1 MAAEAAFDYREEDRA
16 PVLALRGDWTVDTIS
31 GLEGGLA
38 EVSEKLKAGA
48 VVDVASLGRF
58 DVAGAYLID
67 RTFRESPAGDK
78 TRIAIRGE
86 HANAMRLL
94 QAARKAYAGAAA
106 TPRHLSGLKGFADFV
121 GRAVVA
127 IGDEIVETV
136 GFFGETLVVIGRQI
150 VNPRRLR
157 TVSVVHV
164 METAGLNALPIV
176 MLLSFF
182 IGMVVAYLGAR
193 ILQDFGATVFVVEL
207 VAISVMREFGVVITA
222 IILAGRTASSFTAEI
237 GAMKMRQEIDA
248 MRVIGISPM
257 DALVVPRVLAM
268 LVMTPILSFAATMSG
283 IFGGMI
289 VSWAALGVSP
299 NMFIA
304 RVAEVVPP
312 DNFWVGFAKA
322 PAFAI
327 VLAVIACK
335 QGLSVGGDV
344 GSLGAKVT
352 TSVVQSIFMVVL
364 LDAIFAI
371 WFLEMGW

>member
-1 MAAEAAFDYREEDRA
+1 MAEAAAFDFREDERA

-31 GLEGGLA
+31 GLERGLA
-38 EVSEKLKAGA
+38 EVSEKLKQGA
-48 VVDVASLGRF
+48 VVDVSGLGRF

-94 QAARKAYAGAAA
+94 QAARKSYAGPAAP
-106 TPRHLSGLKGFADFV
+106 PRQLQGLKGLTDFV
-121 GRAVVA
+121 GRAVVDIA
-127 IGDEIVETV
+127 DDIVDTV
-136 GFFGETLVVIGRQI
+136 GFFGQTLVVIAQQI
-150 VNPRRLR
+150 VNPRRIR
-157 TVSVVHV
+157 GVSIVHV

-176 MLLSFF
+176 VLLSFF

-207 VAISVMREFGVVITA
+207 VSISVMREFGVVITA

-248 MRVIGISPM
+248 MRVIGINPM
-257 DALVVPRVLAM
+257 DALVVPRVVAM
-268 LVMTPILSFAATMSG
+268 LVMTPILAFAATMSG
-283 IFGGMI
+283 IFGGVI
-289 VSWAALGVSP
+289 VSWASLGVSP
-299 NMFIA
+299 NMFFA
-304 RVAEVVPP
+304 RVAEVVPA
-312 DNFWVGFAKA
+312 DNFWVGFIKA
-322 PAFAI
+322 PVFAL

-344 GSLGAKVT
+344 GSLGARVT

>member
-1 MAAEAAFDYREEDRA
+1 LAASAAFDFREDDRA
-16 PVLALRGDWTVDTIS
+16 PVLALSGDWTVDTIS
-31 GLEGGLA
+31 GLERGLS
-38 EVSEKLKAGA
+38 EVSEKLKEGA
-48 VVDVASLGRF
+48 VVDVAQLGRF

-67 RTFRESPAGDK
+67 RTFRESPAGAK

-94 QAARKAYAGAAA
+94 QAARKAYASPAPP
-106 TPRHLSGLKGFADFV
+106 PRHLTGIKGFLDFI
-121 GRAVVA
+121 GRAVAA

-136 GFFGETLVVIGRQI
+136 GFFGQTLVVIGRQI
-150 VNPRRLR
+150 ANPRRIR
-157 TVSVVHV
+157 HVSIVHV

-176 MLLSFF
+176 ALLSFF

-207 VAISVMREFGVVITA
+207 VSISVMREFGVVITA

-248 MRVIGISPM
+248 MRVIGINPM
-257 DALVVPRVLAM
+257 DALVVPRVVAM
-268 LVMTPILSFAATMSG
+268 VVMTPILSFAATMSG
-283 IFGGMI
+283 VFGGMI
-289 VSWAALGVSP
+289 VSWVSLGVSP
-299 NMFIA
+299 NMFFA
-304 RVAEVVPP
+304 RVSEVVPA
-312 DNFWVGFAKA
+312 DNFWVGFVKA
-322 PAFAI
+322 PVFAL

>member
-1 MAAEAAFDYREEDRA
+1 MAATAAFDFRDDDRA
-16 PVLALRGDWTVDTIS
+16 PVLALSGDWTVDTIS
-31 GLEGGLA
+31 GLESELA
-38 EVSEKLKAGA
+38 EVSEKLKEGA
-48 VVDVASLGRF
+48 VVDVGALGRF

-67 RTFRESPAGDK
+67 RTFRDSPAGDK
-78 TRIAIRGE
+78 ARIAIRGE
-86 HANAMRLL
+86 HGNAMRLL
-94 QAARKAYAGAAA
+94 QAARKAYLGPAAP
-106 TPRHLSGLKGFADFV
+106 PRQLTGLKGFADFI
-121 GRAVVA
+121 GRAVVG
-127 IGDEIVETV
+127 IGDEIVDSV
-136 GFFGETLVVIGRQI
+136 GFFGQTLVVIGRQ
-150 VNPRRLR
+150 VLEPRRIR
-157 TVSVVHV
+157 GVSAVHV

-176 MLLSFF
+176 TLLSFF

-207 VAISVMREFGVVITA
+207 VSISVMREFGVVITA

-257 DALVVPRVLAM
+257 DALVVPRVIAM

-289 VSWAALGVSP
+289 VSWAALSVSP

-304 RVAEVVPP
+304 RVAEVVPAE
-312 DNFWVGFAKA
+312 NFWVGFVKA
-322 PAFAI
+322 PIFAI

-352 TSVVQSIFMVVL
+352 TSVVQCIFMVVL

>member
-1 MAAEAAFDYREEDRA
+1 MAATAAFDFRDDDRA
-16 PVLALRGDWTVDTIS
+16 PVLALSGDWTVDTIS
-31 GLEGGLA
+31 GLESDLA
-38 EVSEKLKAGA
+38 EVSERLKEGA
-48 VVDVASLGRF
+48 VVDVAQLGRF

-67 RTFRESPAGDK
+67 RTFRDSPAGDK
-78 TRIAIRGE
+78 ARIAIRGE
-86 HANAMRLL
+86 HGNAMRLL
-94 QAARKAYAGAAA
+94 QAARKAYAGPAAR
-106 TPRHLSGLKGFADFV
+106 PRQLQGLKGFADFI
-121 GRAVVA
+121 GRAVVG
-127 IGDEIVETV
+127 IGDEIVDSV

-150 VNPRRLR
+150 LNPSRIRG
-157 TVSVVHV
+157 VSAVHV

-176 MLLSFF
+176 TLLSFF

-207 VAISVMREFGVVITA
+207 VSISVMREFGVVITA

-248 MRVIGISPM
+248 MRVIGINPM
-257 DALVVPRVLAM
+257 DALVVPRVFAM

-304 RVAEVVPP
+304 RVSEVVPA
-312 DNFWVGFAKA
+312 DNFWVGFVKA
-322 PAFAI
+322 PVFAI

-344 GSLGAKVT
+344 GSLGARVT

-364 LDAIFAI
+364 IDAIFAI

>member
-1 MAAEAAFDYREEDRA
+1 MAQAAAFEFREDERA
-16 PVLALRGDWTVDTIS
+16 PVLALRGDWTVDTIA
-31 GLEGGLA
+31 GLEHGLA

-78 TRIAIRGE
+78 SRIAIRGE
-86 HANAMRLL
+86 HINAMSLL
-94 QAARKAYAGAAA
+94 QAARKSYAGPAAS
-106 TPRHLSGLKGFADFV
+106 PRRLTGLNGFLDFT
-121 GRAVVA
+121 GRAVVG
-127 IGDEIVETV
+127 IGDEIVDTV
-136 GFFGETLVVIGRQI
+136 AFFGETLVVLARQ
-150 VNPRRLR
+150 VVDPRRVR
-157 TVSVVHV
+157 GVSVVHI

-207 VAISVMREFGVVITA
+207 VSISVMREFGVVITA
-222 IILAGRTASSFTAEI
+222 IILAGRTNSSFTAEI

-248 MRVIGISPM
+248 MRVIGIDPM
-257 DALVVPRVLAM
+257 DALVAPRVIAM
-268 LVMTPILSFAATMSG
+268 IVMMPILTFAATMSG
-283 IFGGMI
+283 MFGGI
-289 VSWAALGVSP
+289 LVSWASLGVSP

-304 RVAEVVPP
+304 RVSEVVPA
-312 DNFWVGFAKA
+312 DNFWVGFSKA
-322 PAFAI
+322 PAFAL

-352 TSVVQSIFMVVL
+352 TSVVQAIFMVVL
-364 LDAIFAI
+364 LDALFAI

>member
-1 MAAEAAFDYREEDRA
+1 MAATAAFDFRDDDRA
-16 PVLALRGDWTVDTIS
+16 PVLALSGDWTVDTIS
-31 GLEGGLA
+31 GLEHELA
-38 EVSEKLKAGA
+38 EVSEKLKEGA
-48 VVDVASLGRF
+48 VVDVGGLGRF

-78 TRIAIRGE
+78 MRIAIRGE

-94 QAARKAYAGAAA
+94 QAARKSKAGPAAR
-106 TPRHLSGLKGFADFV
+106 PRQPTGLKGFSDFV
-121 GRAVVA
+121 GRNVVS

-136 GFFGETLVVIGRQI
+136 GFFGETLVIIGRQ
-150 VNPRRLR
+150 VANPKRIRP
-157 TVSVVHV
+157 VSIVHV

-193 ILQDFGATVFVVEL
+193 ILENFGATVFVVEL
-207 VAISVMREFGVVITA
+207 VSISVMREFGVVITA

-248 MRVIGISPM
+248 MRVIGIDPM
-257 DALVVPRVLAM
+257 DALVVPRVVALTLM
-268 LVMTPILSFAATMSG
+268 MPILSFAATMSG

-289 VSWAALGVSP
+289 VSWVALAVSP

-304 RVAEVVPP
+304 RVAEVVPA
-312 DNFWVGFAKA
+312 DNFWVGFIKA
-322 PAFAI
+322 PAFAV

-344 GSLGAKVT
+344 GSLGARVT
-352 TSVVQSIFMVVL
+352 TSVVQSIFMVVAM
-364 LDAIFAI
+364 DALFAI

>member
-1 MAAEAAFDYREEDRA
+1 MAATAAFDFRDDDRA
-16 PVLALRGDWTVDTIS
+16 PVLALSGDWTVDTIS
-31 GLEGGLA
+31 ALESDLA
-38 EVSEKLKAGA
+38 EVSEKLKEGS
-48 VVDVASLGRF
+48 VVDVGGLGRF

-67 RTFRESPAGDK
+67 RTFRDSPAGDK
-78 TRIAIRGE
+78 ARIAIRGE
-86 HANAMRLL
+86 HGNAMRLL
-94 QAARKAYAGAAA
+94 QAARKAYAGPAAP
-106 TPRHLSGLKGFADFV
+106 PRQLTGWRGFTDFI
-121 GRAVVA
+121 GRAVVG
-127 IGDEIVETV
+127 IGDETVESV

-150 VNPRRLR
+150 LSPRRIR
-157 TVSVVHV
+157 GVSAVHI

-207 VAISVMREFGVVITA
+207 VSISVMREFGVVITA

-248 MRVIGISPM
+248 MRVIGINPM
-257 DALVVPRVLAM
+257 EALVVPRVLAM
-268 LVMTPILSFAATMSG
+268 LAMTPILSFAATMSG

-289 VSWAALGVSP
+289 VSWAALAVSP

-304 RVAEVVPP
+304 RVSEVVPA
-312 DNFWVGFAKA
+312 DNFWVGFVKA
-322 PAFAI
+322 PVFAI

-344 GSLGAKVT
+344 GSLGARVT

-364 LDAIFAI
+364 IDAIFAI